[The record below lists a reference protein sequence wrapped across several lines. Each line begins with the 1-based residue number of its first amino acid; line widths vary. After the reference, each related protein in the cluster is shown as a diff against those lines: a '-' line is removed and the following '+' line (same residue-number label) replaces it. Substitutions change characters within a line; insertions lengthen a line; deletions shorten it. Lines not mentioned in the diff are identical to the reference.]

1 MGDVILDAAY
11 FAALPLLAFE
21 FESIVQI
28 IEGVGEEF
36 VGTVESLVIAV
47 PDIFDGMYTFFT
59 FGLTHLICGL
69 KLLGN
74 IHKCFFYYIL
84 DIIGQIFYL
93 PARLFLWISN
103 TFFGINLYPFE
114 CKIWKYIDIFDLYF
128 FKYAKFHLVHYPK
141 SVRDDCY
148 NCCRLKTSVVVDRAS
163 KIGNDFTVKIPR
175 LLQPGW
181 DKISDG
187 ARKFMNPFDF

>member
-21 FESIVQI
+21 GKAI
-28 IEGVGEEF
+28 IEIVEGVAEEF
-36 VGTVESLVIAV
+36 VGIIESLEVAV
-47 PDIFDGMYTFFT
+47 PDIFDGIYTLFT

-84 DIIGQIFYL
+84 DIVGQILYL

-128 FKYAKFHLVHYPK
+128 FKYSKFHLIHYPK

-148 NCCRLKTSVVVDRAS
+148 NCCRLKTTTVVDRAT
-163 KIGNDFTVKIPR
+163 KIGRDFTVKIPGF
-175 LLQPGW
+175 LTPGIN
-181 DKISDG
+181 KIAQGGYD
-187 ARKFMNPFDF
+187 FIHPF